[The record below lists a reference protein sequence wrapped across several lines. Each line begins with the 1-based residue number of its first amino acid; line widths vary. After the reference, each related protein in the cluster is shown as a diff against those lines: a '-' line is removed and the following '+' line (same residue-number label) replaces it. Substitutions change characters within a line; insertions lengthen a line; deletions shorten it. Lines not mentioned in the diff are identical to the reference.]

1 VKSVLVGLMTFVVVS
16 ILLYHGVMT
25 QWTFVPREDVATGTG
40 LLRAYAPFVFGIAL
54 ICAIVSS
61 LIVYR
66 FRAG

>member
-1 VKSVLVGLMTFVVVS
+1 MKSVVVGLVTFVVVS
-16 ILLYHGVMT
+16 ILLYYGVIT
-25 QWTFVPREDVATGTG
+25 QWTFVPRENVATGTG